1 MIVSSL
7 CLVGVG
13 WFGAKLQRVEMV
25 EMVNLVQRRSGG
37 TQIGQPGA
45 LSKLGTFLHRLKG
58 ALSEWQTW
66 SSLI

>member
-1 MIVSSL
+1 
-7 CLVGVG
+7 
-13 WFGAKLQRVEMV
+13 MV
-25 EMVNLVQRRSGG
+25 EMVSLVQRRSGG